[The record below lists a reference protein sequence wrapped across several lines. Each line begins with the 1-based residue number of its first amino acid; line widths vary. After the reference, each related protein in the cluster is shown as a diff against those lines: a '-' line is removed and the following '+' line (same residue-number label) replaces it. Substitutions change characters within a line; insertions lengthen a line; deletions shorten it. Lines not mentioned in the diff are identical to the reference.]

1 LSKKTRLVAT
11 DQFVQEL
18 RNARRV
24 FQVRL
29 MCRDERRRET
39 FLAHHNGDTR
49 VKQRLSGKRIIIT
62 GAIDNIGKAAVV
74 AFLEEGAKVV
84 IGDIDAVRGAEVAAE
99 VGTNAKFITV
109 DVTQEQSVAAFID
122 AGASWL
128 GGLDVLAQNAG
139 VMTSGDIT
147 NLNAAAFDRVFAVNV
162 RGLFFG
168 AKYAVPHLRRAG
180 GGSIINTASLAGK
193 RGQPGLTVYSASKG
207 AVIAF
212 GTTLALELAPSK
224 IRVNTICPGWVDTA
238 FNDPIVG
245 FMGGRA
251 TQDDKVATFVPL
263 GRQGK
268 PTEIAPLF
276 VFLASDESS
285 YVNAQA
291 LLADGGAFNS

>member
-1 LSKKTRLVAT
+1 MRG
-11 DQFVQEL
+11 
-18 RNARRV
+18 
-24 FQVRL
+24 
-29 MCRDERRRET
+29 ERRR
-39 FLAHHNGDTR
+39 FRVRLDLPGRNAGAASHLIGDGDER

-62 GAIDNIGKAAVV
+62 GAVNNIGKAAVL
-74 AFLEEGAKVV
+74 AFLSEGAKVV
-84 IGDIDAVRGAEVAAE
+84 IGDIDADRGAAVATELGAD
-99 VGTNAKFITV
+99 VHFIAV
-109 DVTQEQSVAAFID
+109 DVSREESVAAFID
-122 AGASWL
+122 AGAAWL

-147 NLNAAAFDRVFAVNV
+147 SLDTAAFDRVFAVNV
-162 RGLFFG
+162 RGLFLG
-168 AKYAVPHLRRAG
+168 AKFAVPHLRKSG

-212 GTTLALELAPSK
+212 GTTLALELAPSN

-268 PTEIAPLF
+268 PSEIAPLF